1 MINDSLFSSK
11 RRNVSNANGANA
23 SEISTDSQKAAR
35 TGTKSPKIPF
45 VAAVSLLALALG
57 NAPIFESPTFAQSII
72 NEIPQKSNRFAGFST
87 RSPQKVAWL
96 DAADSGTAGTSAT
109 VRLDLPAP
117 TRSAKEIAGTRFQI
131 PFRFRE
137 GSDRNASDAIELFY
151 SSDRGA
157 SWRSFAKVGAA
168 DGVSRFDFVAPNAG
182 EYWLTLKTYF
192 KDGRTAFSETRAF
205 RFGGAAATGTT
216 ALPLPATGADDSDVD
231 VDLNS
236 SFALNDDS
244 DDEPL
249 ANASAVGAFASSSE
263 TSGGDYSTRLLALA
277 RGENEETTS
286 PKPATAETSA
296 PTAGAVDES
305 QVVPHPGKIKSI
317 SVAKD
322 KKTDEMIFVVRWFRP
337 DELEEQYRG
346 KPTTVAIER
355 AASPSGPWT
364 TVVKDLK
371 SEEFGYYWYPGPD
384 EMKPFYLR
392 SVSTDSDGNVWVD
405 PLANP
410 VDVGASGVRDAL
422 GKTKSPTADAS
433 ENSNSN
439 APKPPT
445 QDEIDGVSAAGSDVS
460 LIRNAAAEDEENEST
475 ENLADENGD
484 SGEKSGLFG
493 GSKSAKSTLKAG
505 KRRDADSASAF
516 DDEDEIER
524 GAESSRTSY
533 SPPKPRPNI
542 PAPTNPNEFQI
553 NPIFTQGFGVL
564 FQAAQ
569 TRSAD
574 GSSGGKR
581 SIFTPPNRAAAV
593 AAIPPAEYRSLA
605 AARRRQEEKAR
616 DMSTFE
622 KSPELMEGM
631 VFYQDENGNLTRT
644 PPADFQ
650 TVSGGGFGAD
660 ASGAFAGGIQT
671 LGTAPDGSPL
681 LLPSNNET
689 YDSAPNSGAASLTNA
704 VYPNAATPS
713 VSPLN
718 GNYSS
723 ATGYGAAPANGA
735 QTPQPQAIPQ
745 TSFGVPGAI
754 PSNGGYSSAYPGN
767 YPNGGAAIRPSA
779 TRSAFPPR
787 PNVGN

>member
-1 MINDSLFSSK
+1 MNNDSLSSSK
-11 RRNVSNANGANA
+11 RRNVSNGANA
-23 SEISTDSQKAAR
+23 SKISTDAKKTAR
-35 TGTKSPKIPF
+35 NGTKTSKISL
-45 VAAVSLLALALG
+45 VAAIPLLALALG
-57 NAPIFESPTFAQSII
+57 SAPIFESPTFAQSII

-96 DAADSGTAGTSAT
+96 DADDAGTKAASAS

-117 TRSAKEIAGTRFQI
+117 TRPAKEIAGTRLPI

-137 GSDRNASDAIELFY
+137 GSDRNASNAIELFY
-151 SSDRGA
+151 SNDGGA

-168 DGVSRFDFVAPNAG
+168 DGVSRFDFDAPSSG
-182 EYWLTLKTYF
+182 EYWLALKTYF

-205 RFGGAAATGTT
+205 RFVGAST
-216 ALPLPATGADDSDVD
+216 ALPLPASEPPETDDLDD
-231 VDLNS
+231 DFNA

-244 DDEPL
+244 D
-249 ANASAVGAFASSSE
+249 AVAAKSNG

-277 RGENEETTS
+277 RGENEEPS
-286 PKPATAETSA
+286 RPKPTSAETPA
-296 PTAGAVDES
+296 PTAVDES

-355 AASPSGPWT
+355 ADSASGPWT
-364 TVVKDLK
+364 TIVKDLK
-371 SEEFGYYWYPGPD
+371 SEEFGYYWYPGTE

-410 VDVGASGVRDAL
+410 VDVGAQGVRSAL
-422 GKTKSPTADAS
+422 GKTKSPAA
-433 ENSNSN
+433 N

-445 QDEIDGVSAAGSDVS
+445 QEEIDGVAENEKSGNDVS
-460 LIRNAAAEDEENEST
+460 LIRNAAAEDEENAVSDGRDSFD
-475 ENLADENGD
+475 DE
-484 SGEKSGLFG
+484 EKS
-493 GSKSAKSTLKAG
+493 SKTKSTLKVG
-505 KRRDADSASAF
+505 KRRDSAASAF
-516 DDEDEIER
+516 DDEIER
-524 GAESSRTSY
+524 GAESSRTTF

-542 PAPTNPNEFQI
+542 PAPTNPNEFQV
-553 NPIFTQGFGVL
+553 NPLFTQGIGVL

-569 TRSAD
+569 TRAGD
-574 GSSGGKR
+574 GASGGKR

-650 TVSGGGFGAD
+650 TVSGDGFSAD
-660 ASGAFAGGIQT
+660 ASGMFAGGIPS
-671 LGTAPDGSPL
+671 LGTSPDGTPL

-713 VSPLN
+713 ASPLN

-723 ATGYGAAPANGA
+723 ATGYGVAPANVP
-735 QTPQPQAIPQ
+735 QTQAIPQ
-745 TSFGVPGAI
+745 TSFGAPGAV
-754 PSNGGYSSAYPGN
+754 PTNGGYSSAYP
-767 YPNGGAAIRPSA
+767 NGGAAFRPNA